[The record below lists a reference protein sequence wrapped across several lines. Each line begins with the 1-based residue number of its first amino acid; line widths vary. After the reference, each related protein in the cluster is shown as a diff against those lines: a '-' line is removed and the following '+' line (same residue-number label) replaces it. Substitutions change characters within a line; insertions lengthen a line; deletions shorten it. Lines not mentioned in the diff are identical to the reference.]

1 MELIRRKLLNELK
14 SCKLLFKYITFLRLI
29 ISSLWFIP
37 RQIDLIIKNLKRMY
51 YFLEI
56 CLMKNKR
63 N

>member
-14 SCKLLFKYITFLRLI
+14 SCKLFFKYITFLRLI

>member
-1 MELIRRKLLNELK
+1 MELIRWKLLNELK

-56 CLMKNKR
+56 CLMKDKR

>member
-56 CLMKNKR
+56 CLMKDKR